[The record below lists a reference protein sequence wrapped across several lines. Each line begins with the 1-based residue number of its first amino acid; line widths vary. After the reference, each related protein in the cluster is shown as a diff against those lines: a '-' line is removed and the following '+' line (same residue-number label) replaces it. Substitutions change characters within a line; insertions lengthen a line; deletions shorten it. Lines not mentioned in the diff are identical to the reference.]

1 VIRESGCFVFVFDQG
16 LNYFRTA
23 VSTLSDL
30 PAVDS
35 AGVLAICVVPRDVT
49 TFSGVQKMNLE
60 QFAFKA
66 QHCGGGFVKF

>member
-1 VIRESGCFVFVFDQG
+1 M
-16 LNYFRTA
+16 
-23 VSTLSDL
+23 SDL